1 MVASLLPVS
10 ALPQSPDG
18 PGSRNLRAIHQVRVG
33 AEGDRSGREP
43 SASRTELPEPSVS
56 CRSRSASKSRS
67 LSLMGSTASPR
78 RNSLLLSR
86 ILCISKVIR
95 SWGVAQELSS
105 KALPSIG
112 QTVTGHKLPELLG
125 IEAGGQPFQVSQA
138 TEAASLDVRST
149 ARPPI
154 SHFESRHTK
163 EVTSAPSEPSETT
176 PSSPFRAITFRTPF
190 PWALPRA
197 ISFGPGGA
205 APPGRAPIS
214 VPAALHLGAFGESA
228 LPNAGCRATRSGGR
242 SAPPSEGFPATC
254 GRTRRGP

>member
-1 MVASLLPVS
+1 MVASLIPIS

-33 AEGDRSGREP
+33 AEGGRSGREP

-105 KALPSIG
+105 KSLPSIG

-163 EVTSAPSEPSETT
+163 EVTSAQSEPSETT
-176 PSSPFRAITFRTPF
+176 PSSPFRAITFRTSF

-197 ISFGPGGA
+197 ISFGPAGA
-205 APPGRAPIS
+205 APPVGLRSPSRPHPNPALSEKAPYL
-214 VPAALHLGAFGESA
+214 VR
-228 LPNAGCRATRSGGR
+228 LPSYTQRWEVDTT
-242 SAPPSEGFPATC
+242 E
-254 GRTRRGP
+254 